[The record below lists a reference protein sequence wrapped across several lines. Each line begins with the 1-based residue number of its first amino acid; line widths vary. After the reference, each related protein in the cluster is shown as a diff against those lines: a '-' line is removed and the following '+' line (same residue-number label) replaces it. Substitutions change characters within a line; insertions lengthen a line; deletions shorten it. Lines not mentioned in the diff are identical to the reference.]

1 MKTLPEGSAGQA
13 LALAILALIAAAFY
27 LLIISPTLALYD
39 DRAERLQQRA
49 AMAERYQNL
58 VRELPSL
65 QIADKQWRDGSG
77 GELLLD
83 GQSDAVA
90 SAALQAQM
98 KSLVEEAGAKL
109 SSAEV
114 IAGRDDGRFR
124 RVGLRVVFS
133 GDFKL
138 VTTVFRGM
146 ETARPKLYVGDFD
159 LHAGGASKSSDEDSD
174 EDSGALAVTMDIY
187 GFRAV

>member
-1 MKTLPEGSAGQA
+1 MKALSQGPAGQA
-13 LALAILALIAAAFY
+13 LAIAILVAIVTGFY
-27 LLIISPTLALYD
+27 LLIVAPTLDFYA
-39 DRAERLQQRA
+39 DRTQRLQQRTA
-49 AMAERYQNL
+49 LAERYKRL
-58 VRELPSL
+58 AAELPSL
-65 QIADKQWRDGSG
+65 QAADKQWRDASG

-83 GQSDAVA
+83 GEGDAVA
-90 SAALQAQM
+90 SASLQAEM

-114 IAGRDDGRFR
+114 LTAQDEGRFR

-138 VTTVFRGM
+138 VAAVFRGM
-146 ETARPKLYVGDFD
+146 ETVRPKLYVGDLD
-159 LHAGGASKSSDEDSD
+159 LHAGAGGSD
-174 EDSGALAVTMDIY
+174 EDSGDSGGDLAVTMDIY

>member
-1 MKTLPEGSAGQA
+1 MKSLPEGPAGQV
-13 LALAILALIAAAFY
+13 LAIAILGAIAAGFY
-27 LLIISPTLALYD
+27 LLIVAPALDFYAG
-39 DRAERLQQRA
+39 RTERLQQRTA
-49 AMAERYQNL
+49 LAERYQRL
-58 VRELPSL
+58 AAELPSL
-65 QIADKQWRDGSG
+65 QAADRQWRDESG
-77 GELLLD
+77 GELLLE

-90 SAALQAQM
+90 SAALQAEM

-114 IAGRDDGRFR
+114 LTAQEEGRFR

-159 LHAGGASKSSDEDSD
+159 LHAGAGSSDEDSD
-174 EDSGALAVTMDIY
+174 DAGGKLGVTMDIY

>member
-1 MKTLPEGSAGQA
+1 MKLLPEGPAGQA
-13 LALAILALIAAAFY
+13 LAIAILVAIAAGFY
-27 LLIISPTLALYD
+27 LLIAAPTLDFYA
-39 DRAERLQQRA
+39 DRTERLQQRTA
-49 AMAERYQNL
+49 LAERYKRL
-58 VRELPSL
+58 AAELPSL
-65 QIADKQWRDGSG
+65 RAADKQWRDASG
-77 GELLLD
+77 GELLVE
-83 GQSDAVA
+83 GQGDAVA
-90 SAALQAQM
+90 SAALQAEM

-114 IAGRDDGRFR
+114 LTAQNEGRFR

-138 VTTVFRGM
+138 VAAVFRGM

-159 LHAGGASKSSDEDSD
+159 LHAGAGAAASDEDSD
-174 EDSGALAVTMDIY
+174 DAGLAVTMDIY